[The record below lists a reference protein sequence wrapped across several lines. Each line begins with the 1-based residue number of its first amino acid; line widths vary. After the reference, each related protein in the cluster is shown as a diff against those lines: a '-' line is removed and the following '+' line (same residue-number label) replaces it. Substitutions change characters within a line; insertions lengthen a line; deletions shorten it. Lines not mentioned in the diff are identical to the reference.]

1 MPHAWVASDFI
12 GSVLDLFAYERNV
25 DQAIVLAAGIPP
37 AWLDGAGISVRN
49 LRTPHGLLS
58 YSLRKER
65 RRTVLTLEAG
75 SRPPGHFVFVW
86 PWKDAP
92 RATLVNGRAA
102 RWQGNELHID
112 ELPARVVVEGFDGGS
127 PLDSD
132 KAHSRS
138 RSDDARGQPG

>member
-1 MPHAWVASDFI
+1 
-12 GSVLDLFAYERNV
+12 
-25 DQAIVLAAGIPP
+25 VLAAGIPS

-49 LRTPHGLLS
+49 LRTPYGLLS

-65 RRTVLTLEAG
+65 GRTVLTLAAG

-86 PWKDAP
+86 PWEDPP

-102 RWQGNELHID
+102 RWQGNELRID

-127 PLDSD
+127 ARDSG

-138 RSDDARGQPG
+138 RSADARGQPG